1 MTFDVVF
8 AFEIEST
15 QDGKEGAIDLQVQK
29 TSDPFEIRELMTW
42 NLRITQFGFE
52 KGNHLPIFSFLG
64 FYRSFWPWHAHS

>member
-1 MTFDVVF
+1 MGSLGELVLGKPQNDFRCGFCMFF

-42 NLRITQFGFE
+42 SLRS
-52 KGNHLPIFSFLG
+52 HPI
-64 FYRSFWPWHAHS
+64 WI